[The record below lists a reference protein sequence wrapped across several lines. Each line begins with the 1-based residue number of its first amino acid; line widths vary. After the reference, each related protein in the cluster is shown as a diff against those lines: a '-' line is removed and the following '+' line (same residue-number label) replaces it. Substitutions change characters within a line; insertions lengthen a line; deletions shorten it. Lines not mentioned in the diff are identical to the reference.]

1 MKRILVLFAHPRLR
15 RSRIQRALAD
25 AVRDVDGVTFHDLYE
40 AYPDFYINVPREQ
53 ELLTQHDIIICQHP
67 FYWYSTPAIL
77 KQWEDLVLEHGWA
90 YGKGG
95 TALCEKWW
103 MHVMSTGGSAETYCC
118 AGQNRYTIRQ
128 LLAPLEQTAMLC
140 GMTFLPPLV
149 VHSSFRVSAL
159 ELHEHARQYRVL
171 LEKLRDGQLNAA
183 DLLGAETL
191 NLEL

>member
-25 AVRDVDGVTFHDLYE
+25 SVRGVEGVTFHDLYE
-40 AYPDFYINVPREQ
+40 AYPDFHIDVAHEQ
-53 ELLTQHDIIICQHP
+53 KLLTEHDIIVCQHP

-90 YGKGG
+90 YGKDG
-95 TALCEKWW
+95 TALRDKCW
-103 MHVMSTGGSAETYCC
+103 MHVMSTGGSAEAYCC
-118 AGQNRYTIRQ
+118 SGQNRYTIRQ

-149 VHSSFRVSAL
+149 VHSSFRVGDL
-159 ELHEHARQYRVL
+159 ELHNHARQYRTL
-171 LEKLRDGQLNAA
+171 LESLRDGRLDPAELAA
-183 DLLGAETL
+183 AECL